1 MAQDQA
7 LLDLIAANNEGALAV
22 VKRDGYPQLS
32 NIYYV
37 WDPVERIARISTT
50 EDRVKAR
57 VLRRD
62 PHAAL
67 YVRGPHFFAWAVAEG
82 DVELS
87 DVTTTPGD
95 ATARE
100 LLPIYAMLGETAD
113 EDATF
118 ARMIEERRLA
128 IRLRVRRVY
137 GMVLPA
143 DPRG

>member
-1 MAQDQA
+1 MSQEQA
-7 LLDLIAANNEGALAV
+7 LLDLIAANNEAALAI

-37 WDPVERIARISTT
+37 WDAEERIARISTT

-67 YVRGPHFFAWAVAEG
+67 YVRGPHFYAWAVAEG
-82 DVELS
+82 DAEIS
-87 DVTTTPGD
+87 DVSTTPGD

-100 LLPIYAMLGETAD
+100 LLPIYEMLGGASD
-113 EDATF
+113 QDATF
-118 ARMIEERRLA
+118 ARMVEERRVA
-128 IRLRVRRVY
+128 IRLRVKRVY

-143 DPRG
+143 DPTA